1 MRDTETAKNDEEIL
15 ENQHRIGFR
24 EYQRS
29 NTSLVLSGFV
39 AGLEI
44 GFSVLLIGVIITNF
58 QEIIPEPWL
67 RFMIALAYPFGFI
80 LIILGRSELFT
91 EHTSLAIIPVLKK
104 RASIKE
110 LFGLWGFIIL
120 GNLTGGFLFALL
132 MSWIGPAKGIITQI
146 AFARM
151 AGPLVEPDWHILLV
165 SAILAGWLMGLL
177 SWLAASVDD
186 SISRIAIITLITF
199 VIGIAHLHHCIVG
212 SVEMLCGL
220 FTSDIVSIT
229 DYLHFLFFAV
239 LGNTIG
245 GALFVSILKYA
256 QVKLN
261 PN

>member
-1 MRDTETAKNDEEIL
+1 MNDVENAKNDEEIF
-15 ENQHRIGFR
+15 ENQNRIGFR

-29 NTSLVLSGFV
+29 NVSLILSGFI

-44 GFSVLLIGVIITNF
+44 GFSVLLIGVTITNF
-58 QEIIPEPWL
+58 QAVMSEPWL
-67 RFMIALAYPFGFI
+67 RFMTALAYPFGFI
-80 LIILGRSELFT
+80 LIIIGKSELFT
-91 EHTSLAIIPVLKK
+91 EHTSLAIIPVLTKK
-104 RASIKE
+104 ASIRE
-110 LFGLWGFIIL
+110 LFGLWSLIIV
-120 GNLTGGFLFALL
+120 GNLVGGFLFALL
-132 MSWIGPAKGIITQI
+132 ISWIAPAKDLITDI

-151 AGPLVEPDWHILLV
+151 VQPLVEPEWHVLLV

-177 SWLAASVDD
+177 SWLAASVND
-186 SISRIAIITLITF
+186 SLSRIVIISLITF

-220 FTSDIVSIT
+220 LSSNSISLP

-256 QVKLN
+256 QVKLIH
-261 PN
+261 